1 MKPEVAK
8 IVETELKNFGTR
20 LNLSEDQKSQLST
33 FLENARAKIDEY
45 RQQHPDATPADI
57 VAKIK
62 ENRASLRERLEKFLK
77 PDQLKIWDEEMAK
90 AKTFLGENL
99 G

>member
-1 MKPEVAK
+1 MKPETAK

-20 LNLSEDQKSQLST
+20 LNLSEEQKSQLST
-33 FLENARAKIDEY
+33 FLENASQKIEEY
-45 RQQHPDATPADI
+45 RQQNPNATPADI

-62 ENRASLRERLEKFLK
+62 ENRDSLRQRLEGFLK
-77 PDQLKIWDEEMAK
+77 PDQLKTWDDEVAK
-90 AKTFLGENL
+90 AKSFLGQNL